1 MRYVFSR
8 SVPRVSARQRQT
20 RPTAAPPSTSSRRTL
35 SDELVVALAST
46 GSDRGIRLL
55 ELSNQRFASAQGA
68 ASTHS
73 GRAEPQVL
81 LFESAYL
88 ALASAESEPP
98 GSHGPL
104 PTELLIAKAAALL
117 EMFLEDVVL
126 TQQLASIYAF
136 AGWEEFSLITL
147 GAWCQRVR
155 LAVSNAQSG
164 HCDDGRTEPDHDG
177 E

>member
-8 SVPRVSARQRQT
+8 SVPRVRGRQPQARST
-20 RPTAAPPSTSSRRTL
+20 HAPPSTSSHRTL

-46 GSDRGIRLL
+46 SSDRAVRLL
-55 ELSNQRFASAQGA
+55 ELSNQRFVGAQGV
-68 ASTHS
+68 ASSRS
-73 GRAEPQVL
+73 GGAESQIL

-88 ALASAESEPP
+88 ALASAESKPP

-104 PTELLIAKAAALL
+104 PTELLIARSTVYLD
-117 EMFLEDVVL
+117 MFLEDVVL

-136 AGWEEFSLITL
+136 TGWHEFSLVTL

-177 E
+177 A